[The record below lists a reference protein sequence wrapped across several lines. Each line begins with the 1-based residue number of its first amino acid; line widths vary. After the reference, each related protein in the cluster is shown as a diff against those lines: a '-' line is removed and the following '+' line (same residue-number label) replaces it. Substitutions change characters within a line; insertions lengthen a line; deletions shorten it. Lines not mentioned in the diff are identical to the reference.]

1 VNGTPTEV
9 QYYQGQRLTA
19 TLFRTE
25 QAYHVTMRERHNLA
39 GHDWGIAL
47 GLELSAGYVEAGY
60 AIDGY
65 GRELILPARTSFPLD
80 IAFDSLGTD
89 SLDISLVYNRSV
101 ESPGDYVVETPVIQV
116 DRAQGPGTDRRQPK
130 VAPGD
135 ENFGPTRTAPQDNV
149 HPAPV
154 YLGTITR
161 DPTVPAN
168 PPVVSGA
175 GDRPYVGARAAQVFT
190 PAGDAHLDLGT
201 EVTVYAG
208 TSASPALRWTPDD
221 AGPARLEVGGALTV
235 GGDLGIDGGRLVMTQ
250 VSASGAGTHPGWQL
264 DRVTTTASGKTVE
277 QLRLVLGNPV
287 DSGSETEFVIGCF
300 ANGQFK
306 PCLTVAAAD
315 GTVTVH
321 GNLVVE
327 GAFDPKGGC
336 SGGGS
341 GGGGS

>member
-80 IAFDSLGTD
+80 IAFDSLGVD

-101 ESPGDYVVETPVIQV
+101 EPSGDYAVEMPVIQV

-130 VAPGD
+130 VASGD
-135 ENFGPTRTAPQDNV
+135 ENFDATRAAPQDNL
-149 HPAPV
+149 HQWPV

-161 DPTVPAN
+161 DPMAPAN
-168 PPVVSGA
+168 PPVTSGA
-175 GDRPYVGARAAQVFT
+175 ADRPYVGARAARVFT

-201 EVTVYAG
+201 EVAVYAG
-208 TSASPALRWTPDD
+208 TSASPALRWTPDG

-264 DRVTTTASGKTVE
+264 DRVTTTGALGTPVE
-277 QLRLVLGNPV
+277 QLRLVLGDPV
-287 DSGSETEFVIGCF
+287 DSGSATEFVIGCF
-300 ANGQFK
+300 TNGQFK
-306 PCLTVAAAD
+306 PCLTVAAD

-321 GNLVVE
+321 GNLVVQ
-327 GAFDPKGGC
+327 GTLDPQGGT
-336 SGGGS
+336 SGGG
-341 GGGGS
+341 

>member
-19 TLFRTE
+19 ILFRTE

-60 AIDGY
+60 AIDLY
-65 GRELILPARTSFPLD
+65 GRELILSARTSFPLD
-80 IAFDSLGTD
+80 IAFDELGAD

-101 ESPGDYVVETPVIQV
+101 EPSGDYTVETPVIQV
-116 DRAQGPGTDRRQPK
+116 DRAQGRGTDRRQPK

-135 ENFGPTRTAPQDNV
+135 ENFGPTRTAPEDNS

-161 DPTVPAN
+161 DPAAPAN
-168 PPVVSGA
+168 APVISGA
-175 GDRPYVGARAAQVFT
+175 GDRPYVGARAARVFT

-201 EVTVYAG
+201 EVAVYAG
-208 TSASPALRWTPDD
+208 TSKSPALRWAPNG
-221 AGPARLEVGGALTV
+221 AGPARLEVAGALTV
-235 GGDLGIDGGRLVMTQ
+235 GGDLGIDGGRLVMAQ
-250 VSASGAGTHPGWQL
+250 VPETGASWRLDHVTGTG
-264 DRVTTTASGKTVE
+264 VTGNPAE
-277 QLRLVLGNPV
+277 QLRLVLGDPAAGA
-287 DSGSETEFVIGCF
+287 DAELVIGCF

-306 PCLTVAAAD
+306 PCLTVGTD

-327 GAFDPKGGC
+327 HTATINGNVGF
-336 SGGGS
+336 
-341 GGGGS
+341 